1 MLELTTTG
9 DDRLLDLMKH
19 LATTSVWEH
28 YDGGMVCAISEIGQ
42 YFPKRISVE
51 LRYSANILVNKAA
64 AKGRNL
70 ATPPSYSR
78 QRLRCD
84 SVISHRYWLNIFTDD
99 GK

>member
-70 ATPPSYSR
+70 ATPFILETTIEM
-78 QRLRCD
+78 RLGHF
-84 SVISHRYWLNIFTDD
+84 SWLLA
-99 GK
+99 